1 MFLPYNTFM
10 HNVITLKSPLYVIH
24 LHENHFSKKNA
35 KKNKGFHA
43 LHFLAP
49 RFGAPNFF
57 NHLTR
62 CTSSMK
68 KTSIWR
74 AISRVESFYSANNC
88 SLMKSTGICLPVHNS
103 KASAPCQSIIP
114 RPLIAVAPTA
124 SACSIS
130 LDFRGM

>member
-1 MFLPYNTFM
+1 M

-68 KTSIWR
+68 KPLFG
-74 AISRVESFYSANNC
+74 E
-88 SLMKSTGICLPVHNS
+88 
-103 KASAPCQSIIP
+103 QSPEWNHFI
-114 RPLIAVAPTA
+114 LQTIA
-124 SACSIS
+124 
-130 LDFRGM
+130 L